1 MRKSLRK
8 AGVAGAAALA
18 TLCGSID
25 ADLLAVAHADC
36 IVHLCQP
43 TGARGVGG
51 VFCYDRVMPSPCGTQ
66 LQTAPAV
73 PPADPIRPPPP

>member
-1 MRKSLRK
+1 MRKSLRM

-18 TLCGSID
+18 TLCGTIG

-36 IVHLCQP
+36 IVRLCQP

-51 VFCYDRVMPSPCGTQ
+51 VFCSDRVVPGPCGAQ
-66 LQTAPAV
+66 QQTAPQA
-73 PPADPIRPPPP
+73 PPADPIRPPMP

>member
-1 MRKSLRK
+1 M

-18 TLCGSID
+18 TLCGSIG

-36 IVHLCQP
+36 IYQICQP

-51 VFCYDRVMPSPCGTQ
+51 GFCHKKVVPGHCGAQ
-66 LQTAPAV
+66 PEPA
-73 PPADPIRPPPP
+73 PPADPIRPPTP